1 MSISK
6 LNQSLGNNNVG
17 FTSVK
22 EQLKETMPAPKPA
35 EPVAETE
42 NQEVEAKPVEKAK
55 EEKKTATKRKKPME
69 RTKSARGKKSR
80 FTRAE
85 KKTVTKSFSI
95 GRYVVGPL
103 EQEADEMEM
112 SVSQLLTDILS
123 ERYYGKTIR

>member
-22 EQLKETMPAPKPA
+22 EQLKETMPAPKP
-35 EPVAETE
+35 AETE